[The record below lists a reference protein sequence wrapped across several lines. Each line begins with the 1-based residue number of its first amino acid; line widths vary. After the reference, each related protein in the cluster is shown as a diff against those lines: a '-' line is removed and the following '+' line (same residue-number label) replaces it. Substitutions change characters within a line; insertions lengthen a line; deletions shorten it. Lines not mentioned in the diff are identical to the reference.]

1 MVQYSSIIDLPR
13 DASKGNED
21 SFSIKP
27 FEDGL
32 TEFIKNAN
40 TPLTIALQG
49 EWGSGKTSLMN
60 SLNNNLC
67 KDNGEFHAI
76 WINTWEYSL
85 MQDAPSTLMSI
96 IKSLVDEISG
106 GKEKGLLEKV
116 AILGKGA
123 LTFAAGMTGGTLS
136 ATAVGAAVGIQETGS
151 KSTIS
156 EIRKD
161 LQEIIQKS
169 LAKSNKK
176 GFIFFIDDLDRM
188 NPPTAVQLLELLKN
202 IFTLERC
209 VFILAIDYDVVVKGL
224 EPKFGKISE
233 QNEREFRSFFDKII
247 QVPFSMPVAKYVI
260 GEFLKNSLLAIHYF
274 NEKQTENEELITRIS
289 DISNLSVGTNPRA
302 LKRLLNS
309 LSLIKC
315 INAGKNIETE
325 LTSLVNFALVSL
337 QVAYP
342 SIYQLL
348 EKYPDFDQWDEDVA
362 IEENLQPL
370 SEQTMIKLDNSDE
383 FNEDWEKVLF
393 RFCEKEHYL
402 KKRAFAISRLLN
414 KLKGFIEEKEGNIED
429 VVRNTISLS
438 SVTNVDADNFSGKS
452 ANSKNSDILRAFRNA
467 LIELLRA
474 SNKKAAKLIQPQG
487 RVQTKACIKFS
498 KKDGEDYVRLSFL
511 QPSGDECKL
520 ILYVEKRFAAE
531 LSCMLT
537 TIESG
542 LQEMTKNSYFQDM
555 SVSDFE
561 SGTDKKTDKYV
572 VRAAIDITLP
582 TREDFLQAGNMQQI
596 ALVIERVRAILKF
609 SQ

>member
-1 MVQYSSIIDLPR
+1 MEQYSSIIDLPR
-13 DASKGNED
+13 DASKEGNED

-60 SLNNNLC
+60 SLKNNLC
-67 KDNGEFHAI
+67 RDNSEFHAV

-85 MQDAPSTLMSI
+85 MQDAPSTLISI
-96 IKSLVDEISG
+96 IRSLVDEISG
-106 GKEKGLLEKV
+106 GREKGLLEKV

-123 LTFAAGMTGGTLS
+123 LTFAAGITGGTLS

-156 EIRKD
+156 EIRRD
-161 LQEIIQKS
+161 LQEIIQKC
-169 LAKSNKK
+169 LEKSHKK

-188 NPPTAVQLLELLKN
+188 NPPTAVLLLELLKN
-202 IFTLERC
+202 IFTLGNC

-247 QVPFSMPVAKYVI
+247 QVPFSMPVAKYEI
-260 GEFLKNSLLAIHYF
+260 EEFLRKSLLAINYF
-274 NEKQTENEELITRIS
+274 EEKQAENKELITRIS
-289 DISNLSVGTNPRA
+289 DISSLSVGTNPRA

-315 INAGKNIETE
+315 INAGKNMETE
-325 LTSLVNFALVSL
+325 LTSLVNFALVSI

-348 EKYPDFDQWDEDVA
+348 EKYPDFDQWNEDVA

-370 SEQTMIKLDNSDE
+370 SEQTVTKLDNSGE
-383 FNEDWEKVLF
+383 FNDEWEKVLF

-414 KLKGFIEEKEGNIED
+414 KLKGFIEEKEGNVED

-438 SVTNVDADNFSGKS
+438 SITNVDSDNLFGKP
-452 ANSKNSDILRAFRNA
+452 ANSKNSDILRGFRNS
-467 LIELLRA
+467 LIDLLRE
-474 SNKKAAKLIQPQG
+474 SKDRKTSRLIQPQG

-498 KKDGEDYVRLSFL
+498 KKNGDDYIRLYF
-511 QPSGDECKL
+511 QPGDDECKL
-520 ILYVEKRFAAE
+520 ILYAEKKFASEPENVPTAIK
-531 LSCMLT
+531 SD
-537 TIESG
+537 
-542 LQEMTKNSYFQDM
+542 LQKIANNSHFQNM

-561 SGTDKKTDKYV
+561 SGADRKTGKYFV
-572 VRAAIDITLP
+572 KTTVEITLP
-582 TREDFLQAGNMQQI
+582 AREDFMREENMRQI
-596 ALVIERVRAILKF
+596 ALVIESVREILTKI
-609 SQ
+609 

>member
-1 MVQYSSIIDLPR
+1 MEQYSSIIDLPR

-67 KDNGEFHAI
+67 GNDSDFHAI

-96 IKSLVDEISG
+96 IRSLVSEISG

-123 LTFAAGMTGGTLS
+123 LTFAAGMTGGALS

-161 LQEIIQKS
+161 LQEIIQKC

-202 IFTLERC
+202 IFTLENC
-209 VFILAIDYDVVVKGL
+209 VFVLAIDYDVVVKGL

-247 QVPFSMPVAKYVI
+247 QVPFSMPVAKYEIV
-260 GEFLKNSLLAIHYF
+260 EFLRKSLLSIHYF
-274 NEKQTENEELITRIS
+274 NKKQAENSELIARIS

-315 INAGKNIETE
+315 INAGKNMETE
-325 LTSLVNFALVSL
+325 LTSLVNFALVSI

-348 EKYPDFDQWDEDVA
+348 GKYPDFDQWDEDVA

-370 SEQTMIKLDNSDE
+370 NEQTIAKLDNSDE
-383 FNEDWEKVLF
+383 FNEEWEKVLF

-414 KLKGFIEEKEGNIED
+414 KLKGFIEEKEGNVED

-438 SVTNVDADNFSGKS
+438 SITNVDADNLSGKS
-452 ANSKNSDILRAFRNA
+452 ANSKNSDRLREFRNS
-467 LIELLRA
+467 LIDRLRE
-474 SNKKAAKLIQPQG
+474 SKDKKTAKLIQPQG

-498 KKDGEDYVRLSFL
+498 KKDGDDYIRLSF
-511 QPSGDECKL
+511 QPGDDECKL
-520 ILYVEKRFAAE
+520 ILYAEKKFASE
-531 LSCMLT
+531 PGNMLT
-537 TIESG
+537 TIENG
-542 LQEMTKNSYFQDM
+542 LQKIAKNLHFQDM

-561 SGTDKKTDKYV
+561 SGADKKSGKYF
-572 VRAAIDITLP
+572 VRLTVDITLP
-582 TREDFLQAGNMQQI
+582 AREDFMQEKNMRQI
-596 ALVIERVRAILKF
+596 AFVIENVREILTTI
-609 SQ
+609 